1 MFTEPPSMLNGAQDF
16 KCTGFPPT
24 PIKPEQQQ
32 PTSQLPTLPPP
43 VCLMS
48 PFPFLVD
55 TSIPPPNFPPAFYS
69 PFPVPMM
76 PIDSSTEELLPAPP
90 PPPIT
95 TTVESTPSIT
105 LATTTT
111 IPPTIFNSSKLPL
124 GIIESP
130 RRRFDAL
137 LNAAVERKAA
147 AAQFTST
154 ETKPTTVDTIR
165 EEVDSTKKNTTSS
178 KSRFNT
184 DNESTVE
191 SASTTRW
198 SQSEQKRSGET
209 TKTSEK
215 PSIST
220 AQISEL
226 KSEVRSNSPQKSQ
239 SSSQSKSSFRISGFC
254 SPTKRSSSP
263 HSSVKRTA
271 NTEINSEVELKKPK
285 KERSHRHNECELAST
300 SPKKVVEARRSVEST
315 ESPKK
320 KKSKHLNEAEN
331 NNTTVKTEPSED
343 PTTTTEV
350 KAKKKRRHRLPQISE
365 KFRRFVQVEIHPNG
379 GASILRSDWKRIR
392 KHFELKSDRLQFIV
406 EFITLGFAE
415 LHGTPIFVIC
425 ILENG
430 ADHMRDILT
439 YLAEEHSQLNVKVG
453 SLANKQIVETM
464 QISTY
469 HQRVLDSCHHGT
481 FRYGP
486 MNALSLVGTKQEEC
500 GDYFKEL
507 INELGK
513 NPLLRLLMPWGPL
526 SAKEGASPTD
536 SDDGPIF
543 WVRPG
548 EQLIPT
554 DELKD
559 DSVKPKSRANSI
571 GRKSTLSIRSMERRE
586 LLFEDRT
593 PCHAD
598 HVGDGLERH
607 TTAAVGVL
615 QAVRNPNEKQSD
627 ELRVVKDVVC
637 FHAAD
642 FDKIVEILQ
651 LDLFEPP
658 MSQCIQWVEEA
669 KLNQLRRDGIR
680 YAKFQLHENCI
691 YFMPRNIVHQFRT
704 ISACQSVAWH
714 VRLKQYYPQT
724 TRDSSS

>member
-16 KCTGFPPT
+16 RCTGFPPT
-24 PIKPEQQQ
+24 PVKSEQSQ
-32 PTSQLPTLPPP
+32 PSSQLPSLPPP

-55 TSIPPPNFPPAFYS
+55 TSIPPPNFPSAFYP

-76 PIDSSTEELLPAPP
+76 SVESSTEELLPAPP

-95 TTVESTPSIT
+95 TTVESTLSISP
-105 LATTTT
+105 ATTIT
-111 IPPTIFNSSKLPL
+111 PTIFNSSKLPL

-147 AAQFTST
+147 AAAAQSTST
-154 ETKPTTVDTIR
+154 ETKPTTIDTIR
-165 EEVDSTKKNTTSS
+165 EEVDSAKKNTTLL
-178 KSRFNT
+178 KSRFST
-184 DNESTVE
+184 ENESIVE
-191 SASTTRW
+191 SASITRW
-198 SQSEQKRSGET
+198 SQSEQAHNGEA

-215 PSIST
+215 PSIT
-220 AQISEL
+220 NAQISES
-226 KSEVRSNSPQKSQ
+226 KSEVPSNSPQKYQ
-239 SSSQSKSSFRISGFC
+239 SSSQSKSSFRTSGFC
-254 SPTKRSSSP
+254 SSTKRPISP

-271 NTEINSEVELKKPK
+271 NVEINSEIELKKPK
-285 KERSHRHNECELAST
+285 KERSHRPNERELTPT

-320 KKSKHLNEAEN
+320 KKPKHLVEVEN
-331 NNTTVKTEPSED
+331 NNTAVKTESSEE
-343 PTTTTEV
+343 TTTTEV

-464 QISTY
+464 QISNY
-469 HQRVLDSCHHGT
+469 YQRVLDSCHQGT

-500 GDYFKEL
+500 GNYFKEL

-526 SAKEGASPTD
+526 SVKEGALPTD

-559 DSVKPKSRANSI
+559 DSLKPKSRANSI

-598 HVGDGLERH
+598 HVDDGLERR

-691 YFMPRNIVHQFRT
+691 YFMPRNVVHQFRT